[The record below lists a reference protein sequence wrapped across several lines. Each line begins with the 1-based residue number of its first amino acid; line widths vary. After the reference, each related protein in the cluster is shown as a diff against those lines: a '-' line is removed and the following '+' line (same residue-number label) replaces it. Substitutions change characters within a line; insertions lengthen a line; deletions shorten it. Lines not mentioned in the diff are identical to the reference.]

1 MNTMKKVVKVVAL
14 IALLFTQACD
24 NNDCEGQ
31 LCFTPPIG
39 FAFELVDKESGENLF
54 TNGTYNP
61 DDIEVLNVLDNLKK
75 EFSFIS
81 EDDIN
86 IIQIGSIG
94 WDSEIADVVLKV
106 GDAIILNLYVDSE
119 RVSENCCSFS
129 RYNEIRID
137 NAEYEL
143 DQQSGIYTIFLE

>member
-1 MNTMKKVVKVVAL
+1 MKKTLKLVAL
-14 IALLFTQACD
+14 IALLFIQACD
-24 NNDCEGQ
+24 NNDCEDL

-39 FAFELVDKESGENLF
+39 FAFELVDKDSGENLF

-61 DDIEVLNVLDNLKK
+61 DNIEVLNVLDNSKR

-81 EDDIN
+81 ENDIN
-86 IIQIGSIG
+86 IIRIGSIG

-106 GDAIILNLYVDSE
+106 GDASILNLYVDSE
-119 RVSENCCSFS
+119 RVSENCCNFS
-129 RYNEIRID
+129 KYNEIRID

-143 DQQSGIYTIFLE
+143 DQQSGIYTIFIE